1 MIWPDYSRF
10 AISLFAILTPFAAIP
25 VFTRLTDGLSPS
37 QKNRTVTLA
46 TFTVAVVLIVSALFG
61 QGILALLGTSLA
73 AFQVGGGLVL
83 ILLAFSMLKAETSTV
98 QHRPE
103 ESQAVD
109 PRASVGIVPIG
120 IPLLA
125 GPGSI
130 SSVIIEMNRQATI
143 AHGTLVIAC
152 IVLVCGANW
161 AVLRLAEQIRR
172 IFGQTG
178 LNIMSRLFG
187 LILASI
193 AVQIIAAGLRVLLPG
208 LGSAARPGI
217 RVTLRNPATPLAECE
232 RAQEEAGVATRYE
245 LLCDLVLGGA
255 EIFLGVE

>member
-1 MIWPDYSRF
+1 MLIWSEYSRF

-25 VFTRLTDGLSPS
+25 IFIRLTDGLSQK
-37 QKNRTVTLA
+37 QKNRTGAVATL
-46 TFTVAVVLIVSALFG
+46 TVAVVLIVSALCG
-61 QGILALLGTSLA
+61 QAILALLGTSLA

-83 ILLAFSMLKAETSTV
+83 ILLALSMLKAETSSV

-109 PRASVGIVPIG
+109 NNYSVGIVPIG

-130 SSVIIEMNRQATI
+130 STVIIEMDRQASF
-143 AHGTLVIAC
+143 AHGVLVILC
-152 IVLVCGANW
+152 IIVVCAANW
-161 AVLRLAEQIRR
+161 GILRLAEQLRR
-172 IFGQTG
+172 VLGQIG

-193 AVQIIAAGLRVLLPG
+193 AVQIIASGLCVLLPG
-208 LGSAARPGI
+208 LAR
-217 RVTLRNPATPLAECE
+217 AT
-232 RAQEEAGVATRYE
+232 
-245 LLCDLVLGGA
+245 
-255 EIFLGVE
+255 